1 MAYFWLVL
9 SGLCSVAA
17 SIALKIAANTSNTN
31 QTISILS
38 IQGAF
43 PYICAMVFYGLGFG
57 LYALA
62 LKKLDLSLAYPL
74 MVGIS
79 ILGILA
85 YGVLSGNELVSS
97 SRIAGALLVMVGI
110 FLLNR

>member
-1 MAYFWLVL
+1 MAYFWLTL

-17 SIALKIAANTSNTN
+17 SVALKIAANTSNSN
-31 QTISILS
+31 QPISILS

-43 PYICAMVFYGLGFG
+43 PYLCAIVFYGWGFG

-85 YGVLSGNELVSS
+85 YGILSGSELMTS
-97 SRIAGALLVMVGI
+97 SRIAGALLVLAGI